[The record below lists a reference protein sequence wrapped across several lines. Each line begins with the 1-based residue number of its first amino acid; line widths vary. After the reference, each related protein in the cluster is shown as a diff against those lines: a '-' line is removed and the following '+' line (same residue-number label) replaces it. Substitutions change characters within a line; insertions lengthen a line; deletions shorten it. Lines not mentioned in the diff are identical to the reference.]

1 MLCHVTCLCGEIEIV
16 CVCACG
22 WVGGWGRVVTAA
34 VGVQSCPLF
43 LSCAVS
49 AHPQAPLRPLVTGE
63 CGFPYLGLKKVLM

>member
-1 MLCHVTCLCGEIEIV
+1 M
-16 CVCACG
+16 
-22 WVGGWGRVVTAA
+22 WVAVTAA